1 MTMEIVVRRSNW
13 GKIKLLIGSSVTAAT
28 LILISFA
35 TYPFPIAGALSG
47 VFGIVFCFLSFA
59 LILKLANGLPDCIIR
74 DEGIMVPR
82 SGFSPQLSQIP
93 WSMVKSAEL
102 IDLAPA
108 SASLAREGA
117 FGEPVVRLNLARR
130 FTFSNRYS
138 ILVGEANLP
147 AGEIYAQI
155 LKRMAKGDIAEG
167 R

>member
-1 MTMEIVVRRSNW
+1 MEIVVRRSKW
-13 GKIKLLIGSSVTAAT
+13 GRIKLLIGTSAMAAIF
-28 LILISFA
+28 ILICFAAYPSSFA
-35 TYPFPIAGALSG
+35 GASSG
-47 VFGIVFCFLSFA
+47 VFGVVFCFISLA
-59 LILKLANGLPDCIIR
+59 LILNLANGRPDCIIS
-74 DEGIMVPR
+74 DDGIMVPR

-93 WSMVKSAEL
+93 WTMVKSAEL

-108 SASLAREGA
+108 SELLAREGA
-117 FGEPVVRLNLARR
+117 FGEPVVRLNLARQ

-155 LKRMAKGDIAEG
+155 LKRMAKDSITEG